1 MDHEEHLLRL
11 EKLIAIMPSC
21 RTDDASVNSAEL
33 SDAEDVYKWLPI
45 QTQDEFL
52 RIEHLLLDDGTYKLL
67 ISKLKRLG
75 GSDYKDCIKRM
86 LKKIMT
92 DNVMMLF
99 SFSGHKGK
107 KRFCGSKICDALLGA
122 VQECAPDASMK
133 EIELKVSIYLTKAKE
148 RVIIKEKKLD
158 N

>member
-1 MDHEEHLLRL
+1 AT
-11 EKLIAIMPSC
+11 I
-21 RTDDASVNSAEL
+21 NSAEL
-33 SDAEDVYKWLPI
+33 SDAEDAYKRLPVK
-45 QTQDEFL
+45 TQEEFL
-52 RIEHLLLDDGTYKLL
+52 QIEHLLLDDGTYKLL

-107 KRFCGSKICDALLGA
+107 MPFCGSKICDALLGA
-122 VQECAPDASMK
+122 VQECAPDASLK
-133 EIELKVSIYLTKAKE
+133 EIELKVSIYLSKAKE
-148 RVIIKEKKLD
+148 RVMIQERKQD